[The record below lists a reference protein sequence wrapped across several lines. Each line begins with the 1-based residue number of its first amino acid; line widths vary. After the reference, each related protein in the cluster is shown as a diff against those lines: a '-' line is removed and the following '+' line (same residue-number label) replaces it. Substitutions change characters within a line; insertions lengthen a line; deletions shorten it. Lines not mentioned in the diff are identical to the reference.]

1 MSKYGNSSYWLKDW
15 EDDDIVVDTMNDVEK
30 KSHDLYKLAASKRA
44 ISNFVNI
51 VTNDSISVKFNQRG
65 DSYTDGKS
73 VVIGS
78 NVIEPKD
85 FDIAVGL
92 ALHEGSHI
100 KLSDFNLLSDIF
112 NLIPDYVKD
121 GAIKKGIY
129 NATSVIKDL
138 WNVVEDRRIDRFVFD
153 SAPGYRDYYRAMYD
167 KYFNDKLIDK
177 ALLSDEHTEEN
188 VESYLFRIINL
199 HNKNTD
205 LNALKGLREIY
216 KEIGLG
222 SINRLKNSLD
232 SFNIALKVFQIIM
245 TNLPSAENGEGE
257 GTGNDD
263 QQNDQPQSGEGQGG
277 DSSEPREMT
286 DEEFEDFSD
295 QLTGSS
301 PMSGDIDSN
310 PSGGSGMDVNGLP
323 ENMEGGQPS
332 SPSKG
337 GKETEKVQLT
347 DRQKDLLKKKIQ
359 KQKDF
364 MDGDI
369 RKKTISKKDNENLE
383 AIDESGS
390 EVTNVGNGVD
400 IGWGRV
406 SKGVQC
412 IVVKKL
418 TQSLLESEMFPMTSN
433 NYWNISEDGPIKRF
447 YESEVIEG
455 IKLGT
460 ILGKKLQVRGE
471 DRNTIFNR
479 QKHGKIDK
487 RMISSLGFGNEN
499 VFSYIETD
507 SYKKANLHF
516 SIDASGSMNGDKW
529 TKTLT
534 NVVALCKA
542 VDMIQNLSIQ
552 VSFRTTSNNTP
563 YIVMAYDSR
572 TDKFSKVKKMFP
584 SLNVGGTTPEGLC
597 FEAIMKNFLGSTND
611 MDSYFLNISDGEPYF
626 GNNEIYY
633 SGDVAFNHTRKMV
646 KQIEGMGIKTL
657 SYYVEQWV
665 PENGEPS
672 KGFKI
677 MYGKGAKLIDVTNV
691 AQITKTINQLFLTK

>member
-1 MSKYGNSSYWLKDW
+1 MSKYGNSSYWLSDW

-30 KSHDLYKLAASKRA
+30 KSHDLYKLSASKRA

-51 VTNDSISVKFNQRG
+51 VTNDQIEVSFNQRG
-65 DSYTDGKS
+65 DSYTNGKS

-78 NVIEPKD
+78 NIVEPKD
-85 FDIAVGL
+85 FDVAVGL

-100 KLSDFNLLSDIF
+100 KLSDFKLLNDIY
-112 NLIPDYVKD
+112 NLIPQYVKD

-129 NATSVIKDL
+129 SPVGIVKDI
-138 WNVVEDRRIDRFVFD
+138 WNVVEDRRIDKFVFD
-153 SAPGYRDYYRAMYD
+153 SAPGYRDYYRKMYD

-177 ALLSDEHTEEN
+177 ALLSDEHTEES
-188 VESYLFRIINL
+188 VDSYMFRIINL

-205 LNALKGLREIY
+205 LNALNGLREIY
-216 KEIGLG
+216 KVIGLG
-222 SINRLKNSLD
+222 SISRLKNSKD
-232 SFNIALKVFQIIM
+232 SFEVALKVFQIIM
-245 TNLPSAENGEGE
+245 NNLPTAEGE
-257 GTGNDD
+257 CDGTGDGNE
-263 QQNDQPQSGEGQGG
+263 QNEEPQNGNGGSGSG
-277 DSSEPREMT
+277 EPREMT
-286 DEEFEDFSD
+286 DEEFEDFSNSMNGSAPAGGGD
-295 QLTGSS
+295 DTPTG
-301 PMSGDIDSN
+301 GN
-310 PSGGSGMDVNGLP
+310 GMDV
-323 ENMEGGQPS
+323 ENMPDDMSGTPS
-332 SPSKG
+332 DSTSNDSKSSD
-337 GKETEKVQLT
+337 KVKLT
-347 DRQKDLLKKKIQ
+347 DRQKDLLKKKIE
-359 KQKDF
+359 KQKKF

-369 RKKTISKKDNENLE
+369 RKKTITKKDAQNLD

-390 EVTNVGNGVD
+390 EVANVGQKVD
-400 IGWGRV
+400 NGWG
-406 SKGVQC
+406 SYQKGTQC

-418 TQSLLESEMFPMTSN
+418 TPSLLESEMFPMTSN
-433 NYWNISEDGPIKRF
+433 NWWGADIEKYGKVKRYYEED
-447 YESEVIEG
+447 VAAG

-471 DRNTIFNR
+471 DRNTVFNR

-507 SYKKANLHF
+507 SYKKANLHI
-516 SIDASGSMNGDKW
+516 SIDASGSMGGEKW

-572 TDKFSKVKKMFP
+572 SDKFSKVKKMFP
-584 SLNVGGTTPEGLC
+584 CLGPGGTTPEGLC

-626 GNNEIYY
+626 GNSDMYY
-633 SGDVAFNHTRKMV
+633 SGDRAFQHTKKMV
-646 KQIEGMGIKTL
+646 KQIESMGIQTL
-657 SYYVEQWV
+657 SYFVDSWI
-665 PENGEPS
+665 PEGGEPS

-691 AQITKTINQLFLTK
+691 AQITKTMNQLFLSK